1 MRVIIAVPMR
11 STLTFFLLAVLG
23 LLAPYLPLRP
33 AAALRENQYSQPA
46 QRVQLDKQ
54 IAAQFAPIL
63 YQGLGS
69 DPRADYITNFDFD
82 GDWKGDNN
90 WDNLDNRSYP
100 LRANIYY
107 SVSETPT
114 HYFVH
119 YAFFHPRDYKGDLAR
134 SQLLEMIIAEG
145 LKQAGGDPTGGLAED
160 VALSHEND
168 LEGCLVVAEKR
179 GQDLARAEVKYVETM
194 AHNNYFKY
202 CPDEGRAGICE
213 SIEMKG
219 QHPLIFVEPKGHGS
233 SRYNGSRQ
241 QLKNS
246 INGVMIYSFTG
257 RAEDPAEVKEKSIG
271 YDLISIY
278 DTLWMRAKQGKNET
292 YGEAFNY
299 QTRAFLKY
307 QLNAPAKKI
316 EKNFGSLGSAFRG
329 DDGFKNK
336 ARAPWAWYDDSERE
350 RPRGEWFFDPA
361 SVIARHFN
369 LERGF
374 STAYLY
380 NPFIE

>member
-1 MRVIIAVPMR
+1 MRVIISAPMR
-11 STLTFFLLAVLG
+11 YALTFFLLAAWVVIVQNH
-23 LLAPYLPLRP
+23 PRRP
-33 AAALRENQYSQPA
+33 ANASWEKQNSLPA
-46 QRVQLDKQ
+46 QRGELDKQ
-54 IAAQFAPIL
+54 IAAQFAPIV

-69 DPRADYITNFDFD
+69 YLRADYITNFDFD

-100 LRANIYY
+100 LRAYVYY
-107 SVSETPT
+107 AVSETPT

-119 YAFFHPRDYKGDLAR
+119 YAFFHPRDYKGDLAQ
-134 SQLLEMIIAEG
+134 SQLLELIIAEG
-145 LKQAGGDPTGGLAED
+145 LKQAGRDPTGGLAED

-179 GQDLARAEVKYVETM
+179 GADLARAEVKYVETM

-213 SIEMKG
+213 AIEMKG
-219 QHPLIFVEPKGHGS
+219 NRPLIFVEPKGHGP
-233 SRYNGSRQ
+233 SRYSGSRQ
-241 QLKNS
+241 QLKVS
-246 INGVMIYSFTG
+246 INGVMIYSYTG
-257 RAEDPAEVKEKSIG
+257 RAEEPDRVKEKSIG

-307 QLNAPAKKI
+307 QLNGPAKKV
-316 EKNFGSLGSAFRG
+316 EKNLGSLGAVFRG

-361 SVIARHFN
+361 SVIARHFD
-369 LERGF
+369 LGQEF
-374 STAYLY
+374 SRAYLY
-380 NPFIE
+380 NPFFE